1 MVKKFV
7 ENTKDGQRVELLDVF
22 ELEREGEASGFNP
35 LKLDNHKLLWHVDVY
50 EFFRDRDSIDGIRRF
65 VLPGE
70 FAILHVWNTTHT
82 ICLH

>member
-35 LKLDNHKLLWHVDVY
+35 LKLDNHKLLWHGSRFSNYV
-50 EFFRDRDSIDGIRRF
+50 GI
-65 VLPGE
+65 LS
-70 FAILHVWNTTHT
+70 
-82 ICLH
+82 